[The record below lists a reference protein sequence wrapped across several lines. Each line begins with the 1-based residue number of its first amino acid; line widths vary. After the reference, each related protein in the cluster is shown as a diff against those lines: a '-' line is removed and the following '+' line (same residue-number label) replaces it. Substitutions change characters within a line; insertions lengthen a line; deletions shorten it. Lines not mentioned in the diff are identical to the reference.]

1 MTQVSIDAPSKIT
14 SKVASSNEYNSLI
27 VDFYTNQR
35 KGWIY
40 NLIKRGVDKNDAEDI
55 FSSVIEYLLSPQ
67 TYQNYLKSNKK
78 YNQEKTGLA
87 KITGFASFI
96 FAIFRTKVSNY
107 FRSCKRKLDAM
118 TKFAQ
123 TLNENDCNPE
133 NIAAKAE
140 EQSSAANGGMITLIQ
155 NTYDTK
161 INPSYKLAA

>member
-14 SKVASSNEYNSLI
+14 SKVASNNEYNSLI

-78 YNQEKTGLA
+78 YNYSTT
-87 KITGFASFI
+87 IWW
-96 FAIFRTKVSNY
+96 
-107 FRSCKRKLDAM
+107 
-118 TKFAQ
+118 
-123 TLNENDCNPE
+123 
-133 NIAAKAE
+133 
-140 EQSSAANGGMITLIQ
+140 
-155 NTYDTK
+155 
-161 INPSYKLAA
+161 